1 MFYCNN
7 LTNYPMANIPE
18 ADNFIEEFI
27 VEDLQNGKHD
37 GRIHTRFPPEPNGYL
52 HIGHAKAIV
61 INFEIGKK
69 FGGRTNLRMDDTN
82 PTTEETHFVTNIEN
96 DIKWLGYEWHG
107 DTVYASDYFGELYA
121 LALKL
126 IDKGLAFVDDSTV
139 EEIAEQKGD
148 IDEPGTNSPFRDRS
162 IAENRDLFERM
173 KAGEFADGSKV
184 LRAKIDMA
192 HPNLLLRDP
201 VLYRIKHE
209 THHRTG
215 DDWCI
220 YPLYDFAHG
229 QSDSIEKI
237 THSLCSLEFRHHR
250 DLYNWLI
257 EALEIFPSR
266 QIEFARMNVDYLIT
280 SKRRL
285 KKLVEEGVVTGW
297 DDPRMGTLAGMRRKG
312 YPAEALRNFCMRTG
326 VTKRDNQQEF
336 DFLEHCVREVLNTSS
351 DRFMAV
357 LNPVK
362 LVITNYPE
370 GETEI
375 FTTDNNPEDPSR
387 GSREIPFSREIWV
400 EREDFRKEPQNRK
413 YFRLAPGKDVRLKSA
428 YIIHVEGHEEDADGN
443 VTQINASYY
452 PESRSGNDT
461 SGIKAKGTIHW
472 VAVGEGLDIEVRQYD
487 KLFSDPTPMDH
498 EDEGKDFMDFIN
510 PESLKVLSAK
520 GEPALATTKAGDTFQ
535 LLRKGYY
542 TVDEDS
548 TSDKVVLNLTCGL
561 KSSWKG

>member
-1 MFYCNN
+1 MNK
-7 LTNYPMANIPE
+7 PE

-27 VEDLQNGKHD
+27 VADLNNGKHD

-69 FGGRTNLRMDDTN
+69 FGGKSNLRMDDTN
-82 PTTEETHFVTNIEN
+82 PSTEETHYVNSIEN
-96 DIKWLGYEWHG
+96 DIKWLGYEWEG
-107 DTVYASDYFGELYA
+107 ETRYASDYFDELYGF
-121 LALKL
+121 ALKL
-126 IDKGLAFVDDSTV
+126 IDKGLAYVDDSSV

-148 IDEPGTNSPFRDRS
+148 IDEPGTNSPYRDRP

-173 KAGEFADGSKV
+173 KAGEFPDGSKV

-209 THHRTG
+209 AHHRTG
-215 DDWCI
+215 DKWCI

-285 KKLVEEGVVTGW
+285 KKLVEEGIVSGW

-312 YPAEALRNFCMRTG
+312 YPAEALRNFCIRTG

-336 DFLEHCVREVLNTSS
+336 DFLEHCVREVLNEQA
-351 DRFMAV
+351 DRYMAV
-357 LNPVK
+357 LDPVK
-362 LVITNYPE
+362 LVISNYPE
-370 GETEI
+370 TTEI
-375 FTTDNNPEDPSR
+375 LTAENNPQDESR
-387 GSREIPFSREIWV
+387 GVREIPFSRELWV
-400 EREDFRKEPQNRK
+400 EREDYRKEPQNRK
-413 YFRLAPGKDVRLKSA
+413 YFRMAPEKDVRLKAA
-428 YIIHVEGHEEDADGN
+428 YILHIDGHEEDAEGR
-443 VTQINASYY
+443 VTQINATYY

-461 SGIKAKGTIHW
+461 SGIKAKGTLHW
-472 VAVGEGLDIEVRQYD
+472 VDAATAIDIEVRNYE
-487 KLFSDPTPMDH
+487 KLFTDPTPMDH
-498 EDEGKDFMDFIN
+498 EDKDFLDFIN
-510 PESLKVLSAK
+510 PDSLEVVTAK
-520 GEPALATTKAGDTFQ
+520 GEPALAQAKVGDTFQ
-535 LLRKGYY
+535 FLRKGYY
-542 TVDEDS
+542 TVDADS
-548 TSDKVVLNLTCGL
+548 TPEKMVFNLTCGL

>member
-1 MFYCNN
+1 
-7 LTNYPMANIPE
+7 MANIPE

>member
-1 MFYCNN
+1 
-7 LTNYPMANIPE
+7 MANIPE

-27 VEDLQNGKHD
+27 VEDLQDAKHD

-96 DIKWLGYEWHG
+96 DIKWLGYEWEG
-107 DTVYASDYFGELYA
+107 NTVYASDYFGELYA

-148 IDEPGTNSPFRDRS
+148 IDEAGTNSPYRDRS

-173 KAGEFADGSKV
+173 KAGEFVDGSKV

-215 DDWCI
+215 DEWCI

-280 SKRRL
+280 SKRKL
-285 KKLVEEGVVTGW
+285 KRLVEEGVVTGW

-312 YPAEALRNFCMRTG
+312 YPAEALRNFCVRTG
-326 VTKRDNQQEF
+326 VTKRANQQEF

-357 LNPVK
+357 LDPVK

-375 FTTDNNPEDPSR
+375 FTSDNNPEDPSR
-387 GSREIPFSREIWV
+387 GSREIPFGREIWV

-413 YFRLAPGKDVRLKSA
+413 YYRLAPGKDVRLKSA

-443 VTQINASYY
+443 VTQINATYY

-461 SGIKAKGTIHW
+461 SGVKAKGTIHW

-487 KLFSDPTPMDH
+487 KLFNDPTPMDH

-510 PESLKVLSAK
+510 PDSLKILTAK
-520 GEPALATTKAGDTFQ
+520 GEPALAKTEAGNTFQ

-542 TVDEDS
+542 TVDDDA

>member
-1 MFYCNN
+1 
-7 LTNYPMANIPE
+7 MANIPE

-510 PESLKVLSAK
+510 PDSLKVLSAK

>member
-1 MFYCNN
+1 MS
-7 LTNYPMANIPE
+7 TPT

-27 VEDLQNGKHD
+27 VTDLENGKHD

-69 FGGRTNLRMDDTN
+69 FGGSTNLRMDDTN
-82 PTTEETHFVTNIEN
+82 PSTEETHFVTNIEN
-96 DIKWLGYEWHG
+96 DIRWLGYEWAG
-107 DTVYASDYFGELYA
+107 KTLYASDYFGELYN
-121 LALKL
+121 LALRL
-126 IDKGLAFVDDSTV
+126 IDKGLAYVDDSTA
-139 EEIAEQKGD
+139 EEIAAQKGD
-148 IDEPGTNSPFRDRS
+148 IDEPGTNSPYRERTL
-162 IAENRDLFERM
+162 AENRDLFERM
-173 KAGEFADGSKV
+173 KAGEFPDGAKV

-215 DDWCI
+215 DEWCI

-229 QSDSIEKI
+229 QSDSIEGI

-250 DLYNWLI
+250 DLYDWLI

-285 KKLVEEGVVTGW
+285 KKLVEEGLVAGW

-312 YPAEALRNFCMRTG
+312 YPAAALRDFCLRTG

-336 DFLEHCVREVLNTSS
+336 DLLEHSVREVLNETA
-351 DRFMAV
+351 DRYMAV
-357 LNPVK
+357 LDPVK

-370 GETEI
+370 DKTEI
-375 FTTDNNPEDPSR
+375 LTAENNPQDESR
-387 GSREIPFSREIWV
+387 GDREIPFSREIWV
-400 EREDFRKEPQNRK
+400 ERSDYRKEPQNRK
-413 YFRLAPGKDVRLKSA
+413 YFRMAPEKDVRLKAA
-428 YIIHVEGHEEDADGN
+428 YILHIVGHEEDAAGN
-443 VTQINASYY
+443 VTQINATYY
-452 PESRSGNDT
+452 PDSRSGNDT
-461 SGIKAKGTIHW
+461 SGVKAKGTLHW
-472 VAVGEGLDIEVRQYD
+472 VDAATAIDIEVRQYD
-487 KLFSDPTPMDH
+487 KLFTDPTPMDH
-498 EDEGKDFMDFIN
+498 EDKDFLEFIN
-510 PESLKVLSAK
+510 PNSLEIITAK
-520 GEPALATTKAGDTFQ
+520 GEPALAEANVGDTFQ
-535 LLRKGYY
+535 FLRMGYY
-542 TVDEDS
+542 TVDPDA
-548 TSDKVVLNLTCGL
+548 TSEKMVFNLTCGL

>member
-1 MFYCNN
+1 
-7 LTNYPMANIPE
+7 MANIPE

-96 DIKWLGYEWHG
+96 DIKWLGYEWNG

-148 IDEPGTNSPFRDRS
+148 IDEPGTNSPYRDRS

-229 QSDSIEKI
+229 QSDSIERI

-285 KKLVEEGVVTGW
+285 KKLVAEGVVTGW

-461 SGIKAKGTIHW
+461 SGVKAKGTIHW

-487 KLFSDPTPMDH
+487 KLFTDPTPMDH

-510 PESLKVLSAK
+510 PDSLKVLSAK

-542 TVDEDS
+542 TVDDDTS
-548 TSDKVVLNLTCGL
+548 SDKVVLNLTCGL

>member
-1 MFYCNN
+1 
-7 LTNYPMANIPE
+7 MANIPE

-27 VEDLQNGKHD
+27 VEDLQDAKHD

-96 DIKWLGYEWHG
+96 DIKWLGYEWEG
-107 DTVYASDYFGELYA
+107 NTVYASDYFGELYA

-148 IDEPGTNSPFRDRS
+148 IDEAGTNSPYRDRS

-173 KAGEFADGSKV
+173 KAGEFVDGSKV

-215 DDWCI
+215 DEWCI

-257 EALEIFPSR
+257 DALEIFPSR

-280 SKRRL
+280 SKRKL

-312 YPAEALRNFCMRTG
+312 YPAEALRNFCIRTG
-326 VTKRDNQQEF
+326 VTKRANQQEF

-357 LNPVK
+357 LDPVK

-375 FTTDNNPEDPSR
+375 FTSDNNPEDPSR
-387 GSREIPFSREIWV
+387 GNREIPFGREIWV

-413 YFRLAPGKDVRLKSA
+413 YYRLAPGKDVRLKSA

-443 VTQINASYY
+443 VTQINATYY

-461 SGIKAKGTIHW
+461 SGVKAKGTIHW

-487 KLFSDPTPMDH
+487 KLFNDPTPMDH

-510 PESLKVLSAK
+510 PDSLKILTAK
-520 GEPALATTKAGDTFQ
+520 GEPALAKTEAGNTFQ

-542 TVDEDS
+542 TVDDEA
-548 TSDKVVLNLTCGL
+548 TPDKVVLNLTCGL

>member
-1 MFYCNN
+1 MNK
-7 LTNYPMANIPE
+7 PE

-27 VEDLQNGKHD
+27 VEDLNNGKHA

-69 FGGRTNLRMDDTN
+69 FGGKSNLRMDDTN
-82 PTTEETHFVTNIEN
+82 PTTEETHFVKAIEN
-96 DIKWLGYEWHG
+96 DIKWLGYEWEG
-107 DTVYASDYFGELYA
+107 ETRYSSDYFDELYA

-139 EEIAEQKGD
+139 EEIAAQKGD
-148 IDEPGTNSPFRDRS
+148 IDEPGSNSPYRDRP

-173 KAGEFADGSKV
+173 KAGEFSDGSRV

-192 HPNLLLRDP
+192 HPNLLMRDP

-229 QSDSIEKI
+229 QSDSVEKI

-266 QIEFARMNVDYLIT
+266 QIEFARMNVDYLVT

-285 KKLVEEGVVTGW
+285 KKLVEEGIVSGW

-312 YPAEALRNFCMRTG
+312 YPAEAIRNFCMRTG

-336 DFLEHCVREVLNTSS
+336 DFLEHCVREVLNEKA
-351 DRFMAV
+351 DRYMAV
-357 LNPVK
+357 LDPVK

-370 GETEI
+370 TTETL
-375 FTTDNNPEDPSR
+375 TTDNNPQDESR
-387 GSREIPFSREIWV
+387 GIREIPFSRELWV
-400 EREDFRKEPQNRK
+400 EREDYRKEPQNRK
-413 YFRLAPGKDVRLKSA
+413 YFRMAPEKDVRLKAA
-428 YIIHVEGHEEDADGN
+428 YILHIEGHEEDGDGN
-443 VTQINASYY
+443 VTQINATYY

-461 SGIKAKGTIHW
+461 SGVKAKGTLHW
-472 VAVGEGLDIEVRQYD
+472 VDAATSIDIEVRNYD
-487 KLFSDPTPMDH
+487 KLFTDPTPMDH
-498 EDEGKDFMDFIN
+498 EDKDFMDFIN
-510 PESLKVLSAK
+510 PDSLGIITAK
-520 GEPALATTKAGDTFQ
+520 GEPALATAKAGDTFQ
-535 LLRKGYY
+535 FLRKGYY

-548 TSDKVVLNLTCGL
+548 TSEKMVFNLTCGL
-561 KSSWKG
+561 KSRWKG

>member
-1 MFYCNN
+1 
-7 LTNYPMANIPE
+7 MANYE

-27 VEDLQNGKHD
+27 VEDLENGKHD

-69 FGGRTNLRMDDTN
+69 FGGSTNLRMDDTN
-82 PTTEETHFVTNIEN
+82 PSTEETHFVNSIAN
-96 DIKWLGYEWHG
+96 DIKWLGYEWEG
-107 DTVYASDYFGELYA
+107 DILYASDYFGELYQFA
-121 LALKL
+121 LNL
-126 IDKGLAFVDDSTV
+126 IDKGLAYVDDSTA
-139 EEIAEQKGD
+139 EEIAAQKGD

-162 IAENRDLFERM
+162 SAENRELFEQMR
-173 KAGEFADGSKV
+173 AGEFADGSRV
-184 LRAKIDMA
+184 LRAKIDMT

-201 VLYRIKHE
+201 VLYRIKKE

-229 QSDSIEKI
+229 QSDSIEEI

-250 DLYNWLI
+250 DLYNWII

-312 YPAEALRNFCMRTG
+312 YPAEALRNFCIRTG

-336 DFLEHCVREVLNTSS
+336 DFLEHCVREVLET
-351 DRFMAV
+351 
-357 LNPVK
+357 
-362 LVITNYPE
+362 
-370 GETEI
+370 GEMLTL
-375 FTTDNNPEDPSR
+375 DNNPGDETR
-387 GSREIPFSREIWV
+387 GTREIPFSRELWV
-400 EREDFRKEPQNRK
+400 EREDYRKEPQNRK
-413 YFRLAPGKDVRLKSA
+413 YFRMAPEKNVRLKGA
-428 YIIHVEGHEEDADGN
+428 YILNILGHEEDADGK
-443 VTQINASYY
+443 VTQINATYY
-452 PESRSGNDT
+452 PESRSGSDT
-461 SGIKAKGTIHW
+461 SGVKAKGTLHW
-472 VAVGEGLDIEVRQYD
+472 VDAATAIDLEVRNYD
-487 KLFSDPTPMDH
+487 KLFTDPTPMDH
-498 EDEGKDFMDFIN
+498 EDKDFMDFIN
-510 PESLKVLSAK
+510 PESLTVIAAK
-520 GEPALATTKAGDTFQ
+520 GEPALAKSAPGDTFQ
-535 LLRKGYY
+535 FLRKGYY
-542 TVDEDS
+542 TADEDS
-548 TSDKVVLNLTCGL
+548 SSEQMVFNLTCGL

>member
-1 MFYCNN
+1 
-7 LTNYPMANIPE
+7 MAKYE

-27 VEDLQNGKHD
+27 VEDLENGKHG

-69 FGGRTNLRMDDTN
+69 FGGSTNLRMDDTN
-82 PTTEETHFVTNIEN
+82 PSTEETHFVNSIAN
-96 DIKWLGYEWHG
+96 DIKWLGYEWEG
-107 DTVYASDYFGELYA
+107 DILYASDYFGDLYQF
-121 LALKL
+121 ALKL
-126 IDKGLAFVDDSTV
+126 IDKGLAYVDDSTA

-148 IDEPGTNSPFRDRS
+148 IDRPGTNSPFRDRTP
-162 IAENRDLFERM
+162 AENRDLFERM

-201 VLYRIKHE
+201 VLYRIKKE

-215 DDWCI
+215 DEWCI

-229 QSDSIEKI
+229 QSDSLEKI

-285 KKLVEEGVVTGW
+285 KKLVEEGVVSGW

-312 YPAEALRNFCMRTG
+312 YPAQAIRNFCIRTG

-336 DFLEHCVREVLNTSS
+336 DFLEHCVREVLNDTA
-351 DRFMAV
+351 DRYMAV
-357 LNPVK
+357 LDPVK
-362 LVITNYPE
+362 LVISNYPE
-370 GETEI
+370 TGELLPL
-375 FTTDNNPEDPSR
+375 DNNPGDETS
-387 GSREIPFSREIWV
+387 GSREVPFSRELWV
-400 EREDFRKEPQNRK
+400 EREDYRKEPQNRK
-413 YFRLAPGKDVRLKSA
+413 YFRMAPEKDVRLKGA
-428 YIIHVEGHEEDADGN
+428 YILHIDGHEEDADGN
-443 VTQINASYY
+443 VTQINATYY
-452 PESRSGNDT
+452 PDSRSGSDT
-461 SGIKAKGTIHW
+461 SGVKAKGTLHW
-472 VAVGEGLDIEVRQYD
+472 VDAATAIDIEVRDYA
-487 KLFSDPTPMDH
+487 KLFTDATPMDH
-498 EDEGKDFMDFIN
+498 EDKDFMDFIN
-510 PESLKVLSAK
+510 PDSLKVISAK
-520 GEPALATTKAGDTFQ
+520 GEPALTNAKPGDTFQ
-535 LLRKGYY
+535 FLRKGYY
-542 TVDEDS
+542 TADEDS
-548 TSDKVVLNLTCGL
+548 TEDKMVFNLTCGL

>member
-1 MFYCNN
+1 M
-7 LTNYPMANIPE
+7 IPDP
-18 ADNFIEEFI
+18 DNFIEEFI
-27 VEDLQNGKHD
+27 VEDLKNGKHA

-61 INFEIGKK
+61 INFEMAKK
-69 FGGRTNLRMDDTN
+69 FGGKSNLRMDDTN
-82 PTTEETHFVTNIEN
+82 PTTEETHFVESIEN
-96 DIKWLGYEWHG
+96 DIRWLGYEWEG
-107 DTVYASDYFGELYA
+107 ETLYASNYFSELYE
-121 LALKL
+121 LALRL
-126 IDKGLAFVDDSTV
+126 IDKGLAYVDESTA

-148 IDEPGTNSPFRDRS
+148 IDEPGTNSPFRDRHV
-162 IAENRDLFERM
+162 AENRDLFERM
-173 KAGEFADGSKV
+173 KAGEFPDGSKV

-229 QSDSIEKI
+229 QSDSIEEI

-280 SKRRL
+280 SKRKL
-285 KKLVEEGVVTGW
+285 KKLVEEGIVSGW

-336 DFLEHCVREVLNTSS
+336 DFLEHCVREVLNEKA
-351 DRFMAV
+351 DRFMV
-357 LNPVK
+357 VMDPIK
-362 LVITNYPE
+362 LVITNYE
-370 GETEI
+370 GNGETLPPMP
-375 FTTDNNPEDPSR
+375 NNPEDEAR
-387 GSREIPFSREIWV
+387 GSREIPFSRELWV
-400 EREDFRKEPQNRK
+400 EAEDYRKEPQSRK
-413 YFRLAPGKDVRLKSA
+413 YFRMAPGKDVRLKGA
-428 YIIHVEGHEEDADGN
+428 YILHIEGHEQDADGS
-443 VTQINASYY
+443 VTQINATYY
-452 PESRSGNDT
+452 PESRSGSDT
-461 SGIKAKGTIHW
+461 SGVKAKGTLHW
-472 VAVGEGLDIEVRQYD
+472 VDAATAIDVEVRLYD
-487 KLFSDPTPMDH
+487 KLFTDPTPMDH
-498 EDEGKDFMDFIN
+498 EDKDFMDFLN
-510 PESLKVLSAK
+510 PDSLKVINAK
-520 GEPALATTKAGDTFQ
+520 GEPALAVAEVGSTYQF
-535 LLRKGYY
+535 LRKGYY
-542 TVDEDS
+542 TVDEDA
-548 TSDKVVLNLTCGL
+548 TPEKMVFNATCGL

>member
-1 MFYCNN
+1 
-7 LTNYPMANIPE
+7 MANIPE

-27 VEDLQNGKHD
+27 VEDLQDAKHD

-96 DIKWLGYEWHG
+96 DIKWLGYEWEG
-107 DTVYASDYFGELYA
+107 NTVYASDYFGELYA

-148 IDEPGTNSPFRDRS
+148 IDEAGTNSPYRDRS

-173 KAGEFADGSKV
+173 KAGEFVDGSKV

-215 DDWCI
+215 DEWCI

-257 EALEIFPSR
+257 DALEIFPSR

-280 SKRRL
+280 SKRKL

-312 YPAEALRNFCMRTG
+312 YPAEALRNFCIRTG
-326 VTKRDNQQEF
+326 VTKRANQQEF

-357 LNPVK
+357 LDPVK

-375 FTTDNNPEDPSR
+375 FTSDNNPEDPSR
-387 GSREIPFSREIWV
+387 GSREIPFGHEIWV

-413 YFRLAPGKDVRLKSA
+413 YYRLAPGKDVRLKSA

-443 VTQINASYY
+443 VTQINATYY

-461 SGIKAKGTIHW
+461 SGVKAKGTIHW

-487 KLFSDPTPMDH
+487 KLFNDPTPMDH

-510 PESLKVLSAK
+510 PDSLKILTAK
-520 GEPALATTKAGDTFQ
+520 GEPALAKTEAGNTFQ

-542 TVDEDS
+542 TVDDEA
-548 TSDKVVLNLTCGL
+548 TPDKVVLNLTCGL

>member
-1 MFYCNN
+1 M
-7 LTNYPMANIPE
+7 NIPE
-18 ADNFIEEFI
+18 PDNFIEEFI
-27 VEDLQNGKHD
+27 VEDLRNGKHD
-37 GRIHTRFPPEPNGYL
+37 GRILTRFPPEPNGYL

-61 INFEIGKK
+61 INFETAKK
-69 FGGRTNLRMDDTN
+69 FGGVSNLRMDDTN
-82 PTTEETHFVTNIEN
+82 PSTEETHFVKSIEES
-96 DIKWLGYEWHG
+96 IRWLGYEWAG
-107 DTVYASDYFGELYA
+107 ETLYASDYFGELYA

-126 IDKGLAFVDDSTV
+126 IDKGLAYVDESTA

-148 IDEPGTNSPFRDRS
+148 IDRPGVNSPYRDRPV
-162 IAENRDLFERM
+162 AENRDLFERM

-184 LRAKIDMA
+184 LRAKIDMT

-215 DDWCI
+215 DEWCI

-285 KKLVEEGVVTGW
+285 KKLVEEGIVSGW

-312 YPAEALRNFCMRTG
+312 YPAEALRNFCLRTG
-326 VTKRDNQQEF
+326 VTRRDNQQKF
-336 DFLEHCVREVLNTSS
+336 DFLEHCVREVLNEKA

-357 LNPVK
+357 MTPVK
-362 LVITNYPE
+362 LVISNYPE
-370 GETEI
+370 TTETL
-375 FTTDNNPEDPSR
+375 TLDNNPGDESR
-387 GSREIPFSREIWV
+387 GTREVPFSRELLV
-400 EREDFRKEPQNRK
+400 EREDYRKEPQSRK
-413 YFRLAPGKDVRLKSA
+413 YFRMAPGKDVRLKGA
-428 YIIHVEGHEEDADGN
+428 YILHIEGHEEDADGN
-443 VTQINASYY
+443 VTQINATYY
-452 PESRSGNDT
+452 PDSRSGSDT
-461 SGIKAKGTIHW
+461 SGVKAKGTLHW
-472 VAVGEGLDIEVRQYD
+472 ADAATAVDVEIRQYE
-487 KLFSDPTPMDH
+487 KLFTDPTPMDH
-498 EDEGKDFMDFIN
+498 EDKDFLEFIN
-510 PESLKVLSAK
+510 PDSLTVIMAK
-520 GEPALATTKAGDTFQ
+520 GEPALTEAAAGTTYQF
-535 LLRKGYY
+535 LRKGYY
-542 TVDEDS
+542 TVDEES
-548 TSDKVVLNLTCGL
+548 TPERVIFNSTCGL

>member
-1 MFYCNN
+1 
-7 LTNYPMANIPE
+7 MANIPE

-96 DIKWLGYEWHG
+96 DIKWLGYEWEG
-107 DTVYASDYFGELYA
+107 NTVYASDYFGELYA

-148 IDEPGTNSPFRDRS
+148 IDEAGTNSPYRDRS

-280 SKRRL
+280 SKRKL
-285 KKLVEEGVVTGW
+285 KKLVAEGVVSGW

-387 GSREIPFSREIWV
+387 GSREIPFGREIWV

-428 YIIHVEGHEEDADGN
+428 YIIHVEGHEEDADGK

-461 SGIKAKGTIHW
+461 SGVKAKGTIHW

-487 KLFSDPTPMDH
+487 KLFNDPTPMDH

-510 PESLKVLSAK
+510 PDSLKILSAK

-542 TVDEDS
+542 TVDDDAR
-548 TSDKVVLNLTCGL
+548 SDKVVLNLTCGL